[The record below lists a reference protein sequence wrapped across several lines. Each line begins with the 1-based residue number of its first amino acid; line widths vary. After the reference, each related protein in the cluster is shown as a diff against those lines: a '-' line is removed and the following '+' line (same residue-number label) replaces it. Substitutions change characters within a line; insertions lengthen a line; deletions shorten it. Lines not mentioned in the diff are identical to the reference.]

1 MKFRFSQLLNFF
13 RVNKNL
19 AIDLGTSNVL
29 IYDKQKKKIVLNE
42 PSVIVRDKKTR
53 QVVAVG
59 KEAREMLGKNPDS
72 IEVIKPLRE
81 GVISDLDAAR
91 DMLYEFIK
99 KVYGISPFK
108 PYIMLCVPIEVTT
121 VEKRALFESIIG
133 AKKIYLLEEGR
144 AAVIGS
150 GVNISLPV
158 GNMVIDIGGG
168 STDIAVLSLNEIVA
182 SKSIR
187 VAGNTLDQDIVR
199 YVKNNL
205 NMVIGDRTAEKIK
218 KELATAIKL
227 DEKDNLSMPIKGRH
241 LSTNTPKE
249 LVITSNQVQEAI
261 IGSIETILDSVREVL
276 SKCPPEIA
284 TDILDNGIIL
294 TGGGALIKNLD
305 QYIQS
310 KIQVPVKKTEN
321 PLESVV
327 IGAGLAFDNP
337 KLLKTLLM
345 KES

>member
-1 MKFRFSQLLNFF
+1 MITRILNFF

-29 IYDKQKKKIVLNE
+29 IYDKQKRKIVLNE

-59 KEAREMLGKNPDS
+59 KEAREMLGKNPES
-72 IEVIKPLRE
+72 IEVIKPLKG
-81 GVISDLDAAR
+81 GVISDIDAAR

-99 KVYGISPFK
+99 KVYGLSPFK

-121 VEKRALFESIIG
+121 VEKRALFESIMG
-133 AKKIYLLEEGR
+133 AKKIYLIEEGR

-158 GNMVIDIGGG
+158 GSMVIDIGGG

-187 VAGNTLDQDIVR
+187 VAGNSLDQDIVR

-205 NMVIGDRTAEKIK
+205 NLVIGDRTAEKIK
-218 KELATAIKL
+218 KELATAIKY
-227 DEKDNLSMPIKGRH
+227 DSGENRTMPIKGRY
-241 LSTNTPKE
+241 LGSNTPKE
-249 LVITSNQVQEAI
+249 LIISSNEIQEAI
-261 IGSIETILDSVREVL
+261 MPSIDLILDSVKEVL

-284 TDILDNGIIL
+284 TDILDSGIIL
-294 TGGGALIKNLD
+294 TGGGALIDRLD
-305 QYIQS
+305 EYIES
-310 KIQVPVKKTEN
+310 KINVPVKKPEK

-327 IGAGLAFDNP
+327 IGAGLAFDNK
-337 KLLKTLLM
+337 KLLNTLLM
-345 KES
+345 REN

>member
-1 MKFRFSQLLNFF
+1 MITRILNFF

-29 IYDKQKKKIVLNE
+29 IYDKQKRKIVLNE

-59 KEAREMLGKNPDS
+59 KEAREMLGKNPES
-72 IEVIKPLRE
+72 IEVIKPLKG
-81 GVISDLDAAR
+81 GVISDIDAAR

-99 KVYGISPFK
+99 KVYGLSPFK

-121 VEKRALFESIIG
+121 VEKRALFESIMG
-133 AKKIYLLEEGR
+133 AKKIYLIEEGR

-158 GNMVIDIGGG
+158 GSMVIDIGGG

-187 VAGNTLDQDIVR
+187 VAGNSLDQDIVR
-199 YVKNNL
+199 YVKNKLNL
-205 NMVIGDRTAEKIK
+205 VIGDRTAEKIK
-218 KELATAIKL
+218 KELATAIKYNSS
-227 DEKDNLSMPIKGRH
+227 ENRTMPIKGRY
-241 LSTNTPKE
+241 LGTNTPKE
-249 LVITSNQVQEAI
+249 LIISSNEIQEAI
-261 IGSIETILDSVREVL
+261 MPSIDLILDSVKEVL

-284 TDILDNGIIL
+284 TDILDSGIIL
-294 TGGGALIKNLD
+294 TGGGALIDRLD
-305 QYIQS
+305 EYIES
-310 KIQVPVKKTEN
+310 KINVPVKKPEK

-327 IGAGLAFDNP
+327 IGAGLAFDNK
-337 KLLKTLLM
+337 KLLNTLLM
-345 KES
+345 REN